1 MSFLS
6 SLIAFFKRISGRFVK
21 KQDDYSFFVR
31 LLRGLGQKITLS
43 LSTKQRM
50 KRRLLRSVFSGEPAM
65 TDVYGIFRPVVSLL
79 HTVGDAVRLS
89 PVSKQHFWANISELI
104 FWQDFHTPATFSFFG
119 QMRRHLATAVFF
131 LFLTG
136 GTLSFVFEVNEVSA
150 ARLTYLAVTSGAV
163 TVQHADTLF
172 TNVDR
177 MYLEEGDVVRT
188 GPDGSATIFYMDGS
202 VSRLSPSTAVSLELL
217 YLDPDHQATTKVRV
231 QVLRGRVWSH
241 VGDYAPQTGLFQVF
255 SPLADAV
262 IQSVQQGSF
271 DVNVDDDGAMR
282 VLAADNVL
290 SVTVSETTQTTLL
303 AGDVMTFSGTATP
316 TIHNSDGNFVLDVDQ
331 WVTQNEAEDQT
342 YADSLALYYEKEAEF
357 KAGLLPGNPLYGLK
371 TLSEDAQL
379 LLSFDEISDIAT
391 KFSLAENRLNEAI
404 ALANKE
410 KDVEALA
417 MIDEYNTIMHAVLVD
432 LSALRDKES
441 LDDYTQED
449 LDAFQKTVS
458 GLLGSQY
465 RALMTMNS
473 RTETAVVAQVT
484 ADTQKLLSQ
493 LQEEHSSV
501 VAQASSILFT
511 AKKALDS
518 GDESLALEYLSQYRN
533 EGLSIGVDVSVID
546 PANRSQAVTEMI
558 TRKTEDVWFLSS
570 LANGNTDENVQDAL
584 AKTITATIAQVNRI
598 LIGLVQSSDDLALS
612 FAVVDVKAFDR
623 ASQLE
628 LLDLLKG
635 DATLPPVVLS
645 RLEAF
650 LQALDGT
657 VQVNTVSALAPVVNT
672 PTTEEPTIT
681 VVP

>member
-31 LLRGLGQKITLS
+31 LLREVGQKTTLS
-43 LSTKQRM
+43 LSTKQQM
-50 KRRLLRSVFSGEPAM
+50 KRKLLRSVFSGEPAM
-65 TDVYGIFRPVVSLL
+65 TDAYGIFRPVVSLL
-79 HTVGDAVRLS
+79 HTVGHAVRLS

-104 FWQDFHTPATFSFFG
+104 LWQDFHAPATSFSFFG

-150 ARLTYLAVTSGAV
+150 ARLTYLAVTSGSV

-177 MYLEEGDVVRT
+177 MYLEEGDVIRT

-202 VSRLSPSTAVSLELL
+202 VSRLSPSTTVSLELL
-217 YLDPDHQATTKVRV
+217 YLDPEHQTNTKVRV

-262 IQSVQQGSF
+262 IQGVQQGSF
-271 DVNVDDDGAMR
+271 DVNVDEDGAMR
-282 VLAADNVL
+282 VLAADNVV
-290 SVTVSETTQTTLL
+290 SVIVSETTQTTLL

-316 TIHNSDGNFVLDVDQ
+316 TIHSSDVVLDVDQ

-357 KAGLLPGNPLYGLK
+357 KAGFLPGNPLYGLK

-379 LLSFDEISDIAT
+379 LLSFDAISDIAT

-449 LDAFQKTVS
+449 LDVFQKTVS

-473 RTETAVVAQVT
+473 RTEIAVVAQVT
-484 ADTQKLLSQ
+484 ADTQKLLLQ

-533 EGLSIGVDVSVID
+533 EGLSIGVDVSLID

-657 VQVNTVSALAPVVNT
+657 VQVNTVSTLAPVVNT